1 MPVGSVGAHGATL
14 DVNADSVTI
23 TPSILAGALGRE
35 VTKVDVEDI
44 TGVSTVSVPTS
55 YLCGL
60 CVLSL
65 RDGDS
70 VTVSFGPNNAD
81 TQRSFVTQ
89 IQAAL
94 RGEAPVAPA
103 IVGLNFVA
111 VDVETANDD
120 WGSICQIGVTH
131 VVDGN
136 CAETKTW
143 LCQPPKPI
151 EHFDEF
157 NISIHGITA
166 QDVANSPRFAEVLP
180 EVIAEIG
187 SQPVVAHNAQFDMTA
202 FLRACSA
209 SDITPPPWIFGC
221 SLALARA
228 AKLGIENHRLPTV
241 ARHFGFEMTKHH
253 DAGADAQACAEII
266 IGLAKACDFTGGFV
280 DFFDNRG
287 FATGEL
293 RTDRVYPVL
302 KKPGQ
307 PAPSSVSEAKEAA
320 PENTNKNTRNA
331 PWAKVA
337 TPDVAPEANENAD
350 PTDMFFEQNI
360 TLTGDFEPFD
370 KGMLW
375 TRLAERGA
383 TIGKNVTKKTTML
396 VIGPWASVT
405 SKQKRAEEL
414 RDKGQDIIFL
424 TADELFTEL
433 GLNKDEQP
441 PF

>member
-1 MPVGSVGAHGATL
+1 MPVGSIGAHGATL

-23 TPSILAGALGRE
+23 TPTLLAGALGKD
-35 VTKVDVEDI
+35 VTTISVGDI
-44 TGVSTVSVPTS
+44 TGVSTVSKPTS
-55 YLCGL
+55 YLPG
-60 CVLSL
+60 VSTLSL
-65 RDGDS
+65 IDGNT
-70 VTVSFGPNNAD
+70 VTISFSPNNAD
-81 TQRSFVTQ
+81 TQRSFVSQ
-89 IQAAL
+89 IEAAL
-94 RGEAPVAPA
+94 RGEAPVAPT
-103 IVGLNFVA
+103 ILGMNFVA

-120 WGSICQIGVTH
+120 WGSICQIGITH

-136 CAETKTW
+136 CTETKTW
-143 LCQPPKPI
+143 LCQPPEPI
-151 EHFDEF
+151 DHFDEF

-166 QDVANSPRFAEVLP
+166 QDVANSPRFADVLP
-180 EVIAEIG
+180 EVVAEIG

-202 FLRACSA
+202 FLRACLA
-209 SDITPPPWIFGC
+209 SNITPPSFVFGC

-228 AKLGIENHRLPTV
+228 AKLGIDNHRLPTV
-241 ARHFGFEMTKHH
+241 ARHFGYEVTKHH
-253 DAGADAQACAEII
+253 DAGADAEACAQII
-266 IGLAKACDFTGGFV
+266 VGLAKSAQFTGSFT

-293 RTDRVYPVL
+293 REDRVYPVL
-302 KKPGQ
+302 KKPS
-307 PAPSSVSEAKEAA
+307 APTAEVTEQEPKGEQS
-320 PENTNKNTRNA
+320 NKRTSNA

-337 TPDVAPEANENAD
+337 TPDVAPEANHDAD
-350 PTDMFFEQNI
+350 PQGMFFEQNV

-375 TRLAERGA
+375 KMMAERGA

-414 RDKGQDIIFL
+414 REKGQEITFL
-424 TADELFTEL
+424 TADELFTAL
-433 GLNKDEQP
+433 GLDKDEQP